1 MRPALF
7 DKAQMTTEETIVEL
21 NGLIHACKDGELGYT
36 TAAADVRNTELETVL
51 KDYAS
56 QRRQFARDLQAEV
69 KRLGGTPDDS
79 GTLGGTLLSGWM
91 DVKSALTGDSAA
103 PIIATRETGEESAA
117 AAFQWA
123 INLDLSGQTR
133 SLVEKQCK
141 SIRETHAHLK
151 KLNADAASGIKYQTN
166 DK

>member
-1 MRPALF
+1 
-7 DKAQMTTEETIVEL
+7 MTTEETIVEL

-51 KDYAS
+51 KDYAA
-56 QRRQFARDLQAEV
+56 QRGQFARDLQAEV

-79 GTLGGTLLSGWM
+79 GTFGGTLLCGWM
-91 DVKSALTGDSAA
+91 DVKSALTGDGAA
-103 PIIATRETGEESAA
+103 PIIATCETGEEAA
-117 AAFQWA
+117 VAAFQWVV
-123 INLDLSGQTR
+123 NLDISGKTR

-141 SIRETHAHLK
+141 SVRETHARLRR
-151 KLNADAASGIKYQTN
+151 LNADAASGIKFQTN